1 MPGPPMPRRAAAIAA
16 EAFVL
21 TYPLVLMEVARAQL
35 TATATAGALRAPVNQ
50 FAHMPGFPRA
60 ASAPLMSPNVDTLTS
75 SAWLDLSAEPLVLSL
90 PDTAGRYYAMPMYDA
105 WTTVFASLG
114 TRTTGTK
121 ARQVVLASPSWRSSL
136 PPEMHVVQSPTSQA
150 WLVGHI
156 RSDGPED
163 HATVRRLQE
172 QIRLTPLSRWPD
184 ESPPDAAP
192 DVVPPVDPTSPVTQ
206 VARMEPM
213 EYFTRVARLLVGN
226 PADRTD
232 RSRVDRM
239 SILGVGPGR
248 PPHWSRGD
256 RTLERHIA
264 RGMAEGLAQVE
275 AAASRLSSV
284 NRGWACPS
292 DLTRR
297 QSEPVQRAALA
308 WTGLGALPRADG
320 LVYTT
325 HVNGDGGPL
334 SGAESHVLRFAPGA
348 APPARAFWSL
358 TVHDDDA
365 LGAGHRTALAVGDR
379 NPLWHAPDGSL
390 TVHLSVDPPR
400 SEATNWLPTPNGP
413 FSLALRLY
421 WPEPPALDGT
431 WWPPAVTL
439 AEEVSGRKAALPPA
453 AIG

>member
-1 MPGPPMPRRAAAIAA
+1 MAGPPMPRRAAAIAA

-21 TYPLVLMEVARAQL
+21 TYPLVLMQVARAQL

-75 SAWLDLSAEPLVLSL
+75 SAWLDLSAEPLVLFL

-105 WTTVFASLG
+105 WTTVFGSLG
-114 TRTTGTK
+114 TRTTGTR
-121 ARQVVLASPSWRSSL
+121 ARQVVLAPPSWRSPL
-136 PPEMHVVQSPTSQA
+136 PPGMHVVQSPTSHA

-172 QIRLTPLSRWPD
+172 QIRLTPLSRWRG
-184 ESPPDAAP
+184 EAPPDPAP
-192 DVVPPVDPTSPVTQ
+192 SSVPAVDPTSPVTQ

-226 PADRTD
+226 PAHRTD
-232 RSRVDRM
+232 RSRVDRLLV
-239 SILGVGPGR
+239 LGVAPGR
-248 PPHWSRGD
+248 PPGWGRGD
-256 RTLERHIA
+256 RTLVRHIG

-275 AAASRLSSV
+275 AAATGLTSV

-297 QSEPVQRAALA
+297 RSEPVQRAALA
-308 WTGLGALPRADG
+308 WTGLGAWPRADG

-325 HVNGDGGPL
+325 HVNGEGGPL
-334 SGAESHVLRFAPGA
+334 SGAESYVLRFAPGA
-348 APPARAFWSL
+348 APPAGAFWSL
-358 TVHDDDA
+358 TVHEGDA
-365 LGAGHRTALAVGDR
+365 LGGAHRSVLAVGDR
-379 NPLWHAPDGSL
+379 DPLWHVPDGSL
-390 TVHLSVDPPR
+390 TIHLSVDPPR
-400 SEATNWLPTPNGP
+400 SEATNWLPTPRGP

-439 AEEVSGRKAALPPA
+439 LQADSRRESLAPPA
-453 AIG
+453 ATG